1 VASDVSERRARRRTA
16 QQLFDELVVDCLHL
30 PRVSRAAMFGSDGLR
45 VGVKFFAFVGRDGQ
59 LIVKLPVAQA
69 DGLVAAG
76 LATRVQGGRATMG
89 EWIGIPSPDQ
99 GCTDQW
105 RDLISE
111 TYRYGASLTPSPD
124 ER

>member
-1 VASDVSERRARRRTA
+1 
-16 QQLFDELVVDCLHL
+16 
-30 PRVSRAAMFGSDGLR
+30 MFGSDGLR

-76 LATRVQGGRATMG
+76 LATRVQGGRATMR

-111 TYRYGASLTPSPD
+111 AYLYDASLTPSPD
-124 ER
+124 RTVTKP